1 MWIQVI
7 VMGMGI
13 SGQIQDILKVAPTV
27 PTDEWH
33 IVYEGNKSQELQ
45 NL

>member
-1 MWIQVI
+1 MDSGHSY
-7 VMGMGI
+7 GMGV

-27 PTDEWH
+27 PTDGWH
-33 IVYEGNKSQELQ
+33 IVYEGKKSQGLQ